1 MRSNNI
7 KTDIERKIEKRIKYM
22 DYDFNDYGKVRKERE
37 ANKISNGVFFV
48 LFMILAIF
56 LIVFNN
62 PLILISLI
70 PLLKYLFQTLLSS
83 PYKSYNSYKDCHVT
97 LLFLT

>member
-56 LIVFNN
+56 LIVSGIFIL
-62 PLILISLI
+62 PYGWILIVGGI
-70 PLLKYLFQTLLSS
+70 FVFIWGLL
-83 PYKSYNSYKDCHVT
+83 
-97 LLFLT
+97 LTFM